1 MLGVL
6 VTRYATRV
14 HLYFKALETR
24 PTSWVISPPPFPLS
38 DFCCRHLCVY
48 ASPPPVCPHT
58 HRRSQRHE
66 RASERGRGR
75 KQSAR
80 HRDARNTERE
90 GGKQRIEPVRSRAT
104 TRQGGSSHPNASRRG
119 YQHRACPWR
128 GEWADGEGQ
137 VEVRRRGKSS
147 RVLTSEA
154 AGFWAGFWAA
164 LSCFCLSLACSI
176 GWTLLYAHATVVQA
190 SVRR

>member
-38 DFCCRHLCVY
+38 DLCCRHLCVY

-104 TRQGGSSHPNASRRG
+104 TRQGGSSHPTQAGAATSIVRVRG
-119 YQHRACPWR
+119 GGSGRTGKVKWR
-128 GEWADGEGQ
+128 CADGASLVGCSPRKPRGFGRGFG
-137 VEVRRRGKSS
+137 RR
-147 RVLTSEA
+147 
-154 AGFWAGFWAA
+154 
-164 LSCFCLSLACSI
+164 
-176 GWTLLYAHATVVQA
+176 
-190 SVRR
+190 